1 MGGDSSL
8 WWMGDSSRRMGGR
21 QFSMVDGRQFPA
33 VLSRDQ
39 NGAVRRHAEVL
50 NREHLEPIGV
60 HPRTVGFRPRT
71 VYRYGG
77 GKVALLE
84 SGLYVGPY
92 GGRQFSMVDAPT
104 FDLRTAPPFQGLVNP
119 EDQRP
124 VALIHILE
132 QQHQQYAARRMRR
145 PHRPVEHLIS
155 TLRKI

>member
-1 MGGDSSL
+1 MLVWYDAFSSGACRY
-8 WWMGDSSRRMGGR
+8 WTHWGAGVGGR

-84 SGLYVGPY
+84 SGVYVGPY
-92 GGRQFSMVDAPT
+92 SGSGQA
-104 FDLRTAPPFQGLVNP
+104 GH
-119 EDQRP
+119 E
-124 VALIHILE
+124 
-132 QQHQQYAARRMRR
+132 
-145 PHRPVEHLIS
+145 
-155 TLRKI
+155 